1 MKQASHKKANTVQF
15 HLREVSRAVK
25 LSETENTTEWWLPG
39 SRAGETGSCL
49 MDIELQISKMKSYGA
64 SCILYEYT

>member
-15 HLREVSRAVK
+15 HVREVSRAVK
-25 LSETENTTEWWLPG
+25 LSETESTTEWWLPG

-49 MDIELQISKMKSYGA
+49 MDIELHQ
-64 SCILYEYT
+64 